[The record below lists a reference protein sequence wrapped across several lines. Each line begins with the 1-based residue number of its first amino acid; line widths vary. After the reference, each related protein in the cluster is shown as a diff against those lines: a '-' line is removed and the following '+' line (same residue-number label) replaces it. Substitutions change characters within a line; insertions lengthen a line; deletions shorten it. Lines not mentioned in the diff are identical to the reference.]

1 MPERLTTTAT
11 LVGCLLHGA
20 AYGACLRLFGMPA
33 DALLLG
39 AVSAGIAH
47 GLHTVTTRKAGWA
60 RIGIGTLLA
69 GAGAPIVAAGF
80 LLMVDF
86 GESAQAESTIK
97 PVAQALSAI
106 VIGAAWPNLTGV
118 LLTGLSDLIA
128 KFTGG
133 RK

>member
-1 MPERLTTTAT
+1 MPERLTNTAT

-20 AYGACLRLFGMPA
+20 AYGACLRLFGMPV

-39 AVSAGIAH
+39 AIAAGIAH
-47 GLHTVTTRKAGWA
+47 GLREQTTRRAGWS

-69 GAGAPIVAAGF
+69 GAGAPVATAVAC
-80 LLMVDF
+80 MAMDF
-86 GESAQAESTIK
+86 GAAEQAVK
-97 PVAQALSAI
+97 PVTQALAAI

>member
-1 MPERLTTTAT
+1 MPDRLLTTTTT
-11 LVGCLLHGA
+11 LAGCLFHGA
-20 AYGACLRLFGMPA
+20 TYGACMSIFGMPV

-39 AVSAGIAH
+39 AIAAGIAH
-47 GLHTVTTRKAGWA
+47 GLREQTTRRAGWS

-69 GAGAPIVAAGF
+69 GAGAPVVTAVACLF
-80 LLMVDF
+80 VDF
-86 GESAQAESTIK
+86 GAAESTIK

>member
-1 MPERLTTTAT
+1 MPDRFLTAQSSIA
-11 LVGCLLHGA
+11 GCLFQSA
-20 AYGACLRLFGMPA
+20 IYGACMSLFGMPV

-39 AVSAGIAH
+39 AIAAGIAH
-47 GLHTVTTRKAGWA
+47 GLRGQTTRRVGWS

-69 GAGAPIVAAGF
+69 GAGAPVATAVACLF
-80 LLMVDF
+80 VDF
-86 GESAQAESTIK
+86 GTAESTIK

>member
-1 MPERLTTTAT
+1 MPERLITAQSSIA
-11 LVGCLLHGA
+11 GCLFQSA
-20 AYGACLRLFGMPA
+20 VYGACMSIFGMPV

-39 AVSAGIAH
+39 AIAAGVAH
-47 GLHTVTTRKAGWA
+47 GLREQTTRRKGWS

-69 GAGAPIVAAGF
+69 GSGAPVVTAVACLF
-80 LLMVDF
+80 LDF
-86 GESAQAESTIK
+86 GAAESTIK

>member
-1 MPERLTTTAT
+1 MPERITTTTT
-11 LVGCLLHGA
+11 LAGCLLHGA
-20 AYGACLRLFGMPA
+20 AYGTCLHLLGMPV

-39 AVSAGIAH
+39 AISAGIAH
-47 GLHTVTTRKAGWA
+47 GLNETTSRKAGWM

-69 GAGAPIVAAGF
+69 GSGAPVVTAVACLF
-80 LLMVDF
+80 VDF
-86 GESAQAESTIK
+86 GAAESTIK

-106 VIGAAWPNLTGV
+106 VISAAWPNLTGV

>member
-1 MPERLTTTAT
+1 MPERILTTSFT
-11 LVGCLLHGA
+11 LAGCLFQSA
-20 AYGACLRLFGMPA
+20 IYGACMSIFGMPV

-39 AVSAGIAH
+39 AIAAGIAH
-47 GLHTVTTRKAGWA
+47 GLREQTTRRKVWS

-69 GAGAPIVAAGF
+69 GSGAPVVTAVACLF
-80 LLMVDF
+80 IDF
-86 GESAQAESTIK
+86 GAAESTIK

>member
-39 AVSAGIAH
+39 AIAAGIAH
-47 GLHTVTTRKAGWA
+47 GLREQTTRRAGWS

-69 GAGAPIVAAGF
+69 GSGAPVVTAVACLF
-80 LLMVDF
+80 VDF
-86 GESAQAESTIK
+86 GAAESTIK